1 MRLTRYPAAPCSV
14 LAFTLTFAACG
25 GLDGVDYVDDVEGPD
40 ELATTTDELVGGIIT
55 TLRPEVGQFFAGGA
69 FGGEPCTAT
78 LIHPRYVLTAAHCI
92 DYFSPS
98 VLSSAGW
105 GTFSTGDQTFWV
117 DRVHAF
123 ARFIPEYTSS
133 GARGTDVALLRLET
147 PVPATVAT
155 PARLADK
162 PPAVGQAATSFGFGC
177 RDRSRASTGD
187 KQYFVFTYGQTTQ
200 ALCKGD
206 SGGPV
211 FVGDQNA
218 NGRMWAL
225 NSFIT
230 ISSGSDVFADV
241 AYLKPQIEAQILQ
254 WGDGPLEYGFS
265 RGGGVY
271 ATSTQPNAEACRSV
285 CRADPSC
292 RAFKYRDRVA
302 PLATDNHRCSLLGAA
317 GEMTPSASYISGL
330 PSAVSPNLT
339 FAGAAS
345 TTLTGISNAER
356 CAAEC
361 GVRRSCWQW
370 RWTAPSTCELSAT
383 VAPLVPC
390 TGCAAGSK
398 QQSRE
403 SNIDRSGND
412 YSSFSISDPLLCEF
426 ACAID
431 HRCKA
436 YTHVVAGIV
445 GSTARC
451 FLKSARGTPT
461 TLQGATSGVR
471 RGLEVNT
478 DRPGGEYAN
487 FSLPDPTPER
497 CQAHCANDSDCKAWT
512 YRPAPSPT
520 SSPRCVLR
528 STVPARYSTVNMV
541 SGFFDE
547 AATWLRADDL
557 DIAGGTVYS
566 SWEWTRVEGAIRGT
580 WTWVYATADSC
591 EASCRRQHATHG
603 CHTWT
608 FQSANED
615 RRARCTLRN
624 GNLLMSTRHTHNVVS
639 GVRGLEFFP

>member
-1 MRLTRYPAAPCSV
+1 MTRYPAAQCSV
-14 LAFTLTFAACG
+14 FAFTLTLTLTLSLAACG
-25 GLDGVDYVDDVEGPD
+25 GGLDDVEDPG
-40 ELATTTDELVGGIIT
+40 ELDTTTDELVGGTVT
-55 TLRPEVGQFFAGGA
+55 TLRPEVGQYFAASA
-69 FGGEPCTAT
+69 FGGGQCTAT
-78 LIHPRYVLTAAHCI
+78 LIHPRYVLTNAHCI
-92 DYFSPS
+92 AYFSPS

-105 GTFSTGDQTFWV
+105 GSFAAGGQSFRV

-123 ARFIPEYTSS
+123 TRFLTEYTASAS
-133 GARGTDVALLRLET
+133 RTTDVALLRLET

-155 PARLADK
+155 PARLADT
-162 PPAVGQAATSFGFGC
+162 PPAVGQAATTFGFGC
-177 RDRSRASTGD
+177 ADRSRASTGS
-187 KQYFVFTYGQTTQ
+187 KRYFVFTYGQATQ
-200 ALCKGD
+200 AICKGD

-225 NSFIT
+225 NSSYSAST
-230 ISSGSDVFADV
+230 GNDTFADV
-241 AYLKPQIEAQILQ
+241 VALKPQIEAQILQ

-271 ATSTQPNAEACRSV
+271 ATSTQPDAEACRSV

-302 PLATDNHRCSLLGAA
+302 PLAIDNHRCSLLGAA
-317 GEMTPSASYISGL
+317 GEMTPSPSYISGL

-339 FAGAAS
+339 FDGAAD
-345 TTLTGISNAER
+345 TTLTGISNAGL

-370 RWTAPSTCELSAT
+370 RWRAPSTCELSAT

-390 TGCAAGSK
+390 SGCAAGTK

-412 YSSFSISDPLLCEF
+412 YASFSISDPLLCEF

-431 HRCKA
+431 YRCKA
-436 YTHVVAGIV
+436 YTHVQAGIV
-445 GSTARC
+445 GSSARC

-478 DRPGGEYAN
+478 DRPGAAYAD
-487 FSLPDPTPER
+487 FTLPDATPER
-497 CQAHCANDSDCKAWT
+497 CQARCANDSNCRTWT

-520 SSPRCVLR
+520 SSPRCLLR

-541 SGFFDE
+541 SGSFDG
-547 AATWLRADDL
+547 AATWLRADDT
-557 DIAGGTVYS
+557 DVVGGTAYS
-566 SWEWTRVEGAIRGT
+566 SWEWTRVEGPIQGT
-580 WTWVYATADSC
+580 STWVHATADSC
-591 EASCRRQHATHG
+591 EASCRSQQATLG

-615 RRARCTLRN
+615 RRALCTLRN
-624 GNLLMSTRHTHNVVS
+624 GNRVTSTRLTHNSVS